1 MLHLLLKFQLL
12 ASPLP
17 SLAAFGVLDFVH
29 TPAPGSQAGRSCFE
43 RLSKAMLSCLLPALC
58 LEHTL
63 IFLLSNGSSSS
74 MQPEASL
81 AAKCSCPLV
90 SSGGIR
96 TSMLS
101 AAALQPLGVSL
112 FFPRELGWNFHLQV
126 SGLSWPC
133 LSTVSLCSSG
143 CFYLRAV
150 WSWEER
156 DKSILLPVT
165 PGALSW
171 CLSLCKPG
179 FVRGS
184 LLADS
189 QLMSGFSPFSI
200 CCGWGVPSPAGTNP
214 LLLLDVWWAL
224 PFMPDPTLAL
234 PKKGQAGAG
243 ALGPRS
249 LWTGSVFGSPVHH

>member
-112 FFPRELGWNFHLQV
+112 FFSQGAGMEL
-126 SGLSWPC
+126 
-133 LSTVSLCSSG
+133 
-143 CFYLRAV
+143 
-150 WSWEER
+150 
-156 DKSILLPVT
+156 
-165 PGALSW
+165 
-171 CLSLCKPG
+171 
-179 FVRGS
+179 
-184 LLADS
+184 
-189 QLMSGFSPFSI
+189 
-200 CCGWGVPSPAGTNP
+200 SPAGFWP
-214 LLLLDVWWAL
+214 V
-224 PFMPDPTLAL
+224 LAL
-234 PKKGQAGAG
+234 PEYCFPLQQWVLLPQG
-243 ALGPRS
+243 
-249 LWTGSVFGSPVHH
+249 